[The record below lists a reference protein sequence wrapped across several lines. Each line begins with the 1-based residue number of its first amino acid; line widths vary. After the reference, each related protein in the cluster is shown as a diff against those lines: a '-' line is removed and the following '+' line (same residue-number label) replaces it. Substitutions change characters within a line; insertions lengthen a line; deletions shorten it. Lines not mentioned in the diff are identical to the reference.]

1 MKTEANDMA
10 IGTVM
15 QMSADELTDAQW
27 DTTHAIAR
35 QLVLDGTDVN
45 ELRKA
50 IAYLRANLERDKA
63 GKQFFDYLKLLVR
76 HGNSIG
82 HSNRTID
89 YYRSLDAIC
98 SQHLDSYQDNAPK
111 MLLILSWAARL
122 VRYYDK
128 GVPTGDIDQPA
139 VISERVA
146 EIQAV
151 TQAQTFEVGQEIQA
165 IVTAI
170 KGNKVTYEIL
180 GTIRLTQ
187 REPRLASKLTVGQE
201 TKVRIDDL
209 REDGSIKRVK
219 GIK

>member
-1 MKTEANDMA
+1 MLST
-10 IGTVM
+10 
-15 QMSADELTDAQW
+15 DELTAAQW
-27 DTTHAIAR
+27 QVADAIAR
-35 QLVLDGTDVN
+35 RLVLDGTDVN

-76 HGNSIG
+76 HGDTIG
-82 HSNRTID
+82 HSKRTVG

-98 SQHLDSYQDNAPK
+98 SQYLDGYQDDAPT
-111 MLLILSWAARL
+111 MLLMLSWAARL

-128 GVPTGDIDQPA
+128 GVPTGEIEQPT
-139 VISERVA
+139 VTSERVA

-151 TQAQTFEVGQEIQA
+151 TQAQTFEVGQELNATVI
-165 IVTAI
+165 AI
-170 KGNKVTYEIL
+170 KGNRVTYEIL

-187 REPRLASKLTVGQE
+187 KEPKLADKLTEGQE
-201 TKVRIDDL
+201 ATVRIEAL
-209 REDGSIKRVK
+209 KEDGSIKRVK